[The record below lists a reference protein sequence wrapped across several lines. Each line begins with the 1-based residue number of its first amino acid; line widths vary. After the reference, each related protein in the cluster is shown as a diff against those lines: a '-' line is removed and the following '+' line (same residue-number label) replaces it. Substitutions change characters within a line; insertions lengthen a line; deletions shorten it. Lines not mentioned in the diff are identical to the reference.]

1 MHCTA
6 IACTI
11 SVTGLS
17 PKKSLWRSAE
27 RHVGIVGVSI
37 LIASVIL
44 VFAGIIHW
52 AAAIQPRAERA
63 RAALSPED
71 AWRESG
77 FESLRKQGFVLC
89 QIVPTDHMLKAEFV
103 FWDEDQRELGR
114 YTSKINKSATIEYSG
129 KTITLYIQGATP
141 GGSAYAGKVGGTAND
156 SIVIRDDHHVIA
168 EAWRETTI
176 PPIRYRFV
184 YSGDTFEIRTG
195 GLSPT
200 SAGTIQQSDKQVATF
215 RRPSLA
221 ARNTFIAFRKELAD
235 ELKVCFCSIVLLD

>member
-1 MHCTA
+1 M
-6 IACTI
+6 
-11 SVTGLS
+11 
-17 PKKSLWRSAE
+17 
-27 RHVGIVGVSI
+27 GIVGVSI

-44 VFAGIIHW
+44 IFAGIIYW
-52 AAAIQPRAERA
+52 AAAIQPRTERA

-71 AWRESG
+71 AWHESG
-77 FESLRKQGFVLC
+77 FESLREQGFVLY

-103 FWDEDQRELGR
+103 FWDAYQRELGR
-114 YTSKINKSATIEYSG
+114 YTTKINKSATIEYSG
-129 KTITLYIQGATP
+129 RTIELYIQGATLA
-141 GGSAYAGKVGGTAND
+141 GSAYAGKVGGASND
-156 SIVIRDDHHVIA
+156 SIVIRDDQHVIA
-168 EAWRETTI
+168 EVSRETAI

-200 SAGTIQQSDKQVATF
+200 NPGTVEHKGGQVAAF
-215 RRPSLA
+215 RRPSLV